1 MGRMFEKRKATIFKR
16 NARVAKAFTRISKE
30 IVIAVKSGGPDPSSN
45 PSLRRA
51 VQNARSANMP
61 KDKVESA
68 IARASGEGAED
79 YQELVYE
86 GYGPHGVA
94 ILVETATDNP
104 TRTVANVRSHFK
116 KGNGNMGNSGSV
128 AYMFEKQGVFKLRP
142 DSVTGDV
149 EELELELI
157 DFGLESLET
166 DTDADDD
173 EEVLVLRCAFNDF
186 GDLQGAIEERGI
198 EPKSSGAQYTPQN
211 VTELGDAEVED
222 VLALIERLEEDD
234 DVQNVYHTLA

>member
-30 IVIAVKSGGPDPSSN
+30 IVIAVKEGGPDPDAN
-45 PSLRRA
+45 PALRRA

-79 YQELVYE
+79 YQTLIYE

-116 KGNGNMGNSGSV
+116 KGNGNLGTTGSV
-128 AYMFEKQGVFKLRP
+128 GYMFEKMAFFHLDP
-142 DSVTGDV
+142 EAIGDI

-157 DFGLESLET
+157 DHGLQSLEK
-166 DTDADDD
+166 DTNDDD
-173 EEVLVLRCAFNDF
+173 EDVIVVRCDFNDF
-186 GDLQGAIEERGI
+186 GQLQAGIEEMGLEAR
-198 EPKSSGAQYTPQN
+198 SSGAEYVPQN
-211 VTELGDAEVED
+211 MVTLGDDEVEE
-222 VLALIERLEEDD
+222 VLSLVERLEDDD